1 MALET
6 AFKTWTITSDG
17 RLKHSTPEADDSVPC
32 PSGSSGGGATAAVH
46 NMLMAAGSVTTY
58 RHETG
63 RDLTMEAK
71 FIIPKDSSATLA
83 WRVDTGGYNGY
94 KVELIGGE
102 TKNHYV
108 TERAYGYND
117 GAYGYFDK

>member
-17 RLKHSTPEADDSVPC
+17 RLKYSTPEGGDAVEC
-32 PSGSSGGGATAAVH
+32 PSSSSGGAAAAKTYT
-46 NMLMAAGSVTTY
+46 MLMAAGSATTY

-63 RDLTMEAK
+63 RDLTVEAK

-83 WRVDTGGYNGY
+83 IRRDTGGYNGY
-94 KVELIGGE
+94 KVELTGGE
-102 TKNHYV
+102 TRNHYF